1 MTKELDCFVR
11 FAPRNDGDRPGMS
24 RLPRHTEK
32 ALEYRG
38 IGFQGGTR
46 RVVNDRAALQY
57 HNTVGEP

>member
-1 MTKELDCFVR
+1 
-11 FAPRNDGDRPGMS
+11 MS